1 MRWLIATLRAGGN
14 RLGRGMAS
22 GWKWLEDNKEQL
34 TILFTVIAAGYVL
47 YEYRNSQADANI
59 KRTLDFQARFS
70 EKEFLSARTNLDNIL
85 FDPHFDDKLAK
96 TGLKG
101 NEAMSKLI
109 LDAKLDPSVRLL
121 ADFYGQV
128 ATCMMNSLCDLET
141 ACATFRQRVKEFRDN
156 YYGLFQ
162 RWEKTW
168 NSNIMEPTFQYFE
181 SECKKKDVGHWG
193 KITNWFH

>member
-1 MRWLIATLRAGGN
+1 MRWLITTLRAGWS
-14 RLGRGMAS
+14 RLS
-22 GWKWLEDNKEQL
+22 GWIARTWAWLKDSKEQL
-34 TILFTVIAAGYVL
+34 TILFTVIAAVYAL
-47 YEYRNSQADANI
+47 REYQASQTDANI

-70 EKEFLSARTNLDNIL
+70 EKEFLSARTNLDNVL

-96 TGLKG
+96 TRLKG

-128 ATCMMNSLCDLET
+128 ATCMMNSLCDIKT
-141 ACATFRQRVKEFRDN
+141 ACAVFDQPVKEFRNN

-168 NSNIMEPTFQYFE
+168 NSNMMEPTFKYFE
-181 SECKKKDVGHWG
+181 SECKKDTSWWG
-193 KITNWFH
+193 TIARWFR